1 MSYAQ
6 RERNP
11 TKHFVSIGA
20 VVLLHILIV
29 WGLVSG
35 LARKVVQVIKAPIET
50 KIIEEVKPPPP
61 PPERIE
67 LPPPPKFVPPPPA
80 YVPPPEVQ
88 VQTPPPPPQQTITV
102 TPTPPPPEPPPPV
115 APRVEIPPP
124 APPAP
129 PAPPP
134 PAAAPAPMTAAV
146 VCPQYTTVLNDAGFP
161 REALRAGV
169 EKGSVTL
176 KLFIGGNGSIKNVE
190 IVSSSNRAFNRGA
203 MEAARAITCQGQGRE
218 IEVLL
223 PIDYKLQ

>member
-6 RERNP
+6 RNRNP
-11 TKHFVSIGA
+11 GKHAVSIGF
-20 VVLLHILIV
+20 VILLHILIV

-61 PPERIE
+61 PPEVIE
-67 LPPPPKFVPPPPA
+67 LPPPPKFQPPPPA

-88 VQTPPPPPQQTITV
+88 VQTPPPPQQTITV

-115 APRVEIPPP
+115 APRVEVPPP
-124 APPAP
+124 VPA

-134 PAAAPAPMTAAV
+134 AAPVTAAV
-146 VCPQYTTVLNDAGFP
+146 VCPQYKAELGNIGFP
-161 REALRAGV
+161 REALRAGI

-176 KLFIGGNGSIKNVE
+176 KLTIGATGAIKNVE
-190 IVSSSNRAFNRGA
+190 VVNSTNRAFNRGA
-203 MEAARAITCQGQGRE
+203 VEAARGISCQGQGRDV
-218 IEVLL
+218 EVLL
-223 PIDYKLQ
+223 PIDYRIQ